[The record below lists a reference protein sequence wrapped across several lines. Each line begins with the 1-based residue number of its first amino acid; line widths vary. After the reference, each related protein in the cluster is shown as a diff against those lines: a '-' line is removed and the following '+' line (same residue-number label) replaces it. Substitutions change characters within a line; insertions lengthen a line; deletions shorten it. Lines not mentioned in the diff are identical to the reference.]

1 MNVLGAIVIIISVLH
16 GVQPSAAHILLDIY
30 LFVLSNVIELNRTEW
45 MGWRVVM
52 ERKFVCLNDNDQQYP
67 ILN

>member
-16 GVQPSAAHILLDIY
+16 GVQPSATHILLDIY

-52 ERKFVCLNDNDQQYP
+52 ERKFVCLNDNDQQYS